1 MCRKNQMCKKTN
13 KRKKKPKNK
22 DKNKKT
28 FLRVKRKLTKERIIL
43 NFDSWRLFKF
53 VFFNFLNSNRL
64 FAFSFFL
71 RLLVHLLT
79 HLPCYLCKCGHKS
92 RTYLLTALQTGKCK
106 RSVNRRGVGC
116 CWLLTPLGS
125 NAYVNMAL
133 YVKRLPIK

>member
-1 MCRKNQMCKKTN
+1 MQKESDVQKNKN
-13 KRKKKPKNK
+13 KNK

-43 NFDSWRLFKF
+43 TFDSWRLFKF
-53 VFFNFLNSNRL
+53 VFFNFLNSNGL

-71 RLLVHLLT
+71 GLLVHLLT
-79 HLPCYLCKCGHKS
+79 HLLCYLCKYGHKS
-92 RTYLLTALQTGKCK
+92 TTYLLTALQTGKCK